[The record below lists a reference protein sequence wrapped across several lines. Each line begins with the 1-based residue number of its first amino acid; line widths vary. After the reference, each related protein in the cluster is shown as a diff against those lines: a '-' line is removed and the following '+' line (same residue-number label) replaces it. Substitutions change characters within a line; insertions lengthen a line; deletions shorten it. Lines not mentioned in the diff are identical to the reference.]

1 MTTTSIDLGEHF
13 TGFIATLKETG
24 RYRNASEAVR
34 AGLRLLEEQ
43 EAEYQ
48 TKLSLL
54 RQALQDGEDSG
65 ESTLTHKEI
74 IAQAMADLKAG
85 ANAE

>member
-1 MTTTSIDLGEHF
+1 MPTTSVDLGDHF
-13 TGFIATLKETG
+13 VSFISNLKQTG

-48 TKLSLL
+48 TKLRVL
-54 RQALQDGEDSG
+54 REELQVGEDSG
-65 ESTLTHKEI
+65 ESEKTHQEV
-74 IAQAMADLKAG
+74 IAQAKSEL
-85 ANAE
+85 NAQTI

>member
-1 MTTTSIDLGEHF
+1 MPTTSIDLGEHF
-13 TGFIATLKETG
+13 TGFVSDLKKTG

-48 TKLSLL
+48 TKLERL
-54 RQALQDGEDSG
+54 RQALEEGENSG
-65 ESTLTHKEI
+65 ESELSHADI
-74 IAQAMADLKAG
+74 IAQVKAG
-85 ANAE
+85 LNAE

>member
-1 MTTTSIDLGEHF
+1 MATTSIDLGEHF
-13 TGFIATLKETG
+13 TGFLSDLKETG

-48 TKLSLL
+48 TKLETL
-54 RQALQDGEDSG
+54 RQALQAGEDSG
-65 ESTLTHKEI
+65 ESTLTHAQI
-74 IAQAMADLKAG
+74 IAKAK
-85 ANAE
+85 AELNG